1 MQPSTY
7 DPCLLHRTQDIFG
20 VIGLQTDDTIGLF
33 SPDFADTEEEQIQN
47 AGFASKPR
55 EQLTTTSPLKFN
67 GGLIQLL
74 DDGVITLTQEDQCK
88 GLRTVKNDVQEI
100 TDSRGKKKQLTPN
113 EQYVSLRAKGA
124 YIATMCQPEAAYDLS
139 TAAQMTTLDAGAI
152 NALNKRLQWQLDN
165 ATRGLKYV
173 SLTGELELIVFTD
186 ASFANNKDLSS
197 QIGYVIVLADTLG
210 NAILPSRAPI
220 SLVLCT
226 DSKSLFD
233 CIVKLGTTQEKRLM
247 IDVMCLRQS
256 YERREITE
264 CRWIEGTLNP
274 ADAMTKK
281 APCAALK
288 RLIDENKVST
298 DSKEWVERPKQA

>member
-1 MQPSTY
+1 
-7 DPCLLHRTQDIFG
+7 
-20 VIGLQTDDTIGLF
+20 
-33 SPDFADTEEEQIQN
+33 
-47 AGFASKPR
+47 
-55 EQLTTTSPLKFN
+55 
-67 GGLIQLL
+67 
-74 DDGVITLTQEDQCK
+74 
-88 GLRTVKNDVQEI
+88 
-100 TDSRGKKKQLTPN
+100 
-113 EQYVSLRAKGA
+113 
-124 YIATMCQPEAAYDLS
+124 MCQPEAAYDLS
-139 TAAQMTTLDAGAI
+139 TAAQLTTLDVGAI

-173 SLTGELELIVFTD
+173 PLTGKPELIVFTD

-197 QIGYVIVLADTLG
+197 QIRYVIVLADKLG
-210 NAILPSRAPI
+210 NANVIHWSLIKCKRVTRSVLGAELYALAHGFDMGTSLKSTLDAILPSYAPI

-226 DSKSLFD
+226 NSKSLFD
-233 CIVKLGTTQEKRLM
+233 YIVKLGTTQEKRLM

-288 RLIDENKVST
+288 RLIDENKVSIT
-298 DSKEWVERPKQA
+298 SKEWVERPTQHN